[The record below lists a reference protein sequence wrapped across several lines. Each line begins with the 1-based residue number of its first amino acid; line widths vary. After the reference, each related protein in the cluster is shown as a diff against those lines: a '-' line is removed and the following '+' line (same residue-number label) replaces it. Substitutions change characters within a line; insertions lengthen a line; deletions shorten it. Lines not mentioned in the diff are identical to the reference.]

1 MKRSY
6 DIAGNLGSIEFELG
20 MMRDAAEHL
29 SYCQQNFPVVRDADQ
44 TEKLKVVES
53 LLAQARAQVFGVR
66 IRVTDSDGLDLE
78 GAEVLVDNKV
88 IGRAPLVDEVFVD
101 PGSRVISARQP
112 GHREASKQIQAEK
125 GRSASVTLVLPS
137 AARSLNA
144 TSDTSAASAKKRIVL
159 LAAGAGLA
167 AAGIGAGVGFH
178 LASNAK
184 SGDAQAT
191 WSQLRDEKGAGACL
205 SSENAS
211 RCEELKRAYDG
222 KELFRGVAIGG
233 YVAGGVLAVG
243 TLAYALLP
251 ASVLPSPL
259 LQQGAP
265 ATKRVRAA
273 VTITPSGG
281 GAVFEGTF

>member
-1 MKRSY
+1 
-6 DIAGNLGSIEFELG
+6 

-101 PGSRVISARQP
+101 PGSRVITARQP
-112 GHREASKQIQAEK
+112 GHREAKKQIQAAK
-125 GRSASVTLVLPS
+125 GKSASVTLVLPS
-137 AARSLNA
+137 MTESLNATNA
-144 TSDTSAASAKKRIVL
+144 TSDTSAASAQKRIVL

-167 AAGIGAGVGFH
+167 AAGIGVGVGFH
-178 LASNAK
+178 LASNGK

-191 WSQLRDEKGAGACL
+191 WGQLRGEKGAGACL
-205 SSENAS
+205 SPENAA
-211 RCEELKRAYDG
+211 RCEELKQAYDR

-233 YVAGGVLAVG
+233 YVAGGALAVG